1 MEDILQPIVLA
12 VQPDRQLAGYGLFY
26 LHLTAMFL
34 MPLVFVGV
42 TMLRI
47 PIFICY
53 VPLYIYHLVKKGC
66 PVTRVERRLHGEDR
80 TVIDVFLTLLGI
92 KITKENRNTMLLV
105 LSTGFMVFMIYVISM
120 MST

>member
-1 MEDILQPIVLA
+1 MEDALQSLVLA
-12 VQPDRQLAGYGLFY
+12 IEPNKQIAGYSLFY
-26 LHLTAMFL
+26 LHLTAMFV

-47 PIFICY
+47 PTFICY
-53 VPLYIYHLVKKGC
+53 LPLYIYHLVKKGC

-80 TVIDVFLTLLGI
+80 TVIDVFLGLIGVKVTN
-92 KITKENRNTMLLV
+92 KNRNTMLIA